1 MATTLEPPALGAEAA
16 LLRSFARLQP
26 GWDGYSAAPPTHVV
40 VAAARDFLTATAEAE
55 TPPDRIAPSVVG
67 GIGVT
72 FRRNGHKVYVEFRN
86 TGSILALFSDGTT
99 EPVVEPVD
107 PSEYP
112 EFLARARG
120 YLGE

>member
-1 MATTLEPPALGAEAA
+1 MSAVLDSPAVSPHAAQLRQFAE
-16 LLRSFARLQP
+16 LQP
-26 GWDGYSAAPPTHVV
+26 GWDGYKAAPPTPVV
-40 VAAARDFLTATAEAE
+40 VAAARDFLSATAKF
-55 TPPDRIAPSVVG
+55 PPDRVAPSVVG

-72 FRRNGHKVYVEFRN
+72 YRKNGRKVYVEFRN

-99 EPVVEPVD
+99 EPAVEPVD

-112 EFLARARG
+112 AFVTRTRG